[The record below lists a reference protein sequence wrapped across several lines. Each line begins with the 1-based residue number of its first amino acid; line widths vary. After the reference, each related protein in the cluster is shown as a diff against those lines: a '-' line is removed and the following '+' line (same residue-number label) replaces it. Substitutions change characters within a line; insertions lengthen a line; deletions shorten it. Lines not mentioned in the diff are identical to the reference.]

1 MVSGTTYINSSAL
14 EKRRGLA
21 WGRLITGTLI
31 RRYKRF
37 MADVKLRNG
46 RVVTAHCPNSGSMKG
61 CCEPGRTVYLSRS
74 SNPQRR
80 LAYTWEMI
88 EMPQSLVGVN
98 TSVPNK
104 LVAQAIVDGEIES
117 LTGYGSLRREVPCGL
132 NSRLDLVLEQP
143 PGMSCFVEI
152 KNCTL
157 IDNHVAQFPDA
168 VTQRGLKHLVEL
180 QAQVMSGN
188 RAVIFFLIQRM
199 DSQTF
204 SPADHI
210 DPAYGCELRKAYR
223 NGVEILAYDVL
234 LSLESICINRLVPF
248 TL

>member
-1 MVSGTTYINSSAL
+1 VSCY
-14 EKRRGLA
+14 
-21 WGRLITGTLI
+21 
-31 RRYKRF
+31 
-37 MADVKLRNG
+37 
-46 RVVTAHCPNSGSMKG
+46 
-61 CCEPGRTVYLSRS
+61 
-74 SNPQRR
+74 
-80 LAYTWEMI
+80 
-88 EMPQSLVGVN
+88 
-98 TSVPNK
+98 
-104 LVAQAIVDGEIES
+104 
-117 LTGYGSLRREVPCGL
+117 
-132 NSRLDLVLEQP
+132 
-143 PGMSCFVEI
+143 VEI

-157 IDNHVAQFPDA
+157 IDNHVAKFPDA

-234 LSLESICINRLVPF
+234 LSLQSICINRPVPF